1 MNEIQIFN
9 SPQFGEIRTA
19 TDDNN
24 EPLFCAADVCKA
36 LGYVNG
42 RDAISKHVDDPDV
55 AKRDAWVT
63 TGTKADGSEAKRQT
77 LMTFV
82 NESGLYSLI
91 FGSKLESAKQ
101 FKRWVTSEV
110 LPEIRKNG
118 GYIRGNVD
126 ETPEDLMAR
135 ALAVA
140 KQTLERVERERQQL
154 ANTNETQRIQL
165 GIQDAEIRKAAP
177 KVEYYD
183 KVMQSNCTMTTTQIA
198 NGLGMPCHRLNKLLR
213 DAGIQYKQSGQW
225 LLRSPY
231 TDFGLHAVRT
241 QTYTHA
247 DGSIGTS
254 QYTVW
259 NERGKRFIS
268 ALVDNNWN
276 VKQAIKVLSD
286 FEYEFY

>member
-36 LGYVNG
+36 LGYENPRKAVS
-42 RDAISKHVDDPDV
+42 DHIDDPDV
-55 AKRDAWVT
+55 TKRYAWVT

-126 ETPEDLMAR
+126 ETPEELMAR

-154 ANTNETQRIQL
+154 ASTNENQRIQL

-183 KVMQSNCTMTTTQIA
+183 KVMQSNCTITTTQIA

-286 FEYEFY
+286 F

>member
-91 FGSKLESAKQ
+91 FDSKLESAKQ

-118 GYIRGNVD
+118 GYIRGNVN
-126 ETPEDLMAR
+126 ETPEELMAR

-286 FEYEFY
+286 F

>member
-24 EPLFCAADVCKA
+24 EPLFCAADVSKA

-42 RDAISKHVDDPDV
+42 REAICKHVDDPDV

-126 ETPEDLMAR
+126 ETPEELMAR

-154 ANTNETQRIQL
+154 ANTNENQRIQL

-276 VKQAIKVLSD
+276 VKQAIKVLRD
-286 FEYEFY
+286 F

>member
-36 LGYVNG
+36 LGYGNPRKAVS
-42 RDAISKHVDDPDV
+42 DHIDDPDV
-55 AKRDAWVT
+55 TKRYAWVT

-126 ETPEDLMAR
+126 ETPEELMAR

-154 ANTNETQRIQL
+154 ASTNENQRIQL

-177 KVEYYD
+177 KVDYYD
-183 KVMQSNCTMTTTQIA
+183 KVLQSNCTMTTTQIA

-286 FEYEFY
+286 F

>member
-118 GYIRGNVD
+118 GYIRGNVN
-126 ETPEDLMAR
+126 ETPEELMAR

-276 VKQAIKVLSD
+276 VKQTIKVLSD
-286 FEYEFY
+286 F

>member
-9 SPQFGEIRTA
+9 SPRFVEIRTA

-126 ETPEDLMAR
+126 ETPEELMAR

-154 ANTNETQRIQL
+154 ANTNENQRIQL

-183 KVMQSNCTMTTTQIA
+183 KVLQSNCTMTTTQIA

-286 FEYEFY
+286 F

>member
-126 ETPEDLMAR
+126 ETPEELMTR

-154 ANTNETQRIQL
+154 ASTNENQRIQL

-177 KVEYYD
+177 KVDYYD
-183 KVMQSNCTMTTTQIA
+183 KVLQSNCTMTTTQIA

-286 FEYEFY
+286 F

>member
-42 RDAISKHVDDPDV
+42 RDAISKHVDAPDV

-118 GYIRGNVD
+118 GYIRGNVN
-126 ETPEDLMAR
+126 ETPEELMAR

-286 FEYEFY
+286 F

>member
-36 LGYVNG
+36 LGYENPRKAVS
-42 RDAISKHVDDPDV
+42 DHIDDPDV
-55 AKRDAWVT
+55 TKRYAWVT

-126 ETPEDLMAR
+126 ETPEELMAR

-154 ANTNETQRIQL
+154 ASTNENQRIQL
-165 GIQDAEIRKAAP
+165 GIQDEEIKKAAP

-183 KVMQSNCTMTTTQIA
+183 KVMQSNCTMTTTQVA

-286 FEYEFY
+286 F

>member
-126 ETPEDLMAR
+126 ETPEELMAR

-213 DAGIQYKQSGQW
+213 DAGIQYKQSGQL

-286 FEYEFY
+286 F

>member
-126 ETPEDLMAR
+126 ETPEELMAR

-154 ANTNETQRIQL
+154 ANTNESQRIQL
-165 GIQDAEIRKAAP
+165 GIQDEEIKKAAP

-286 FEYEFY
+286 F

>member
-1 MNEIQIFN
+1 MNEIQISN

-19 TDDNN
+19 TNDNN

-126 ETPEDLMAR
+126 ETPEELMAR

-154 ANTNETQRIQL
+154 ANTNENQRIQL

-286 FEYEFY
+286 F

>member
-126 ETPEDLMAR
+126 ETPEELMAR

-154 ANTNETQRIQL
+154 ASTNENQRIQL
-165 GIQDAEIRKAAP
+165 GIQDAEIKKAAP

-183 KVMQSNCTMTTTQIA
+183 KVLQSNCTMTTTQIA

-276 VKQAIKVLSD
+276 VKQVIKVLSD
-286 FEYEFY
+286 F

>member
-118 GYIRGNVD
+118 GYIRGNVN
-126 ETPEDLMAR
+126 ETPEELMAR

-154 ANTNETQRIQL
+154 ASTNENQRIQL

-286 FEYEFY
+286 F

>member
-9 SPQFGEIRTA
+9 STQFGEIRTA

-126 ETPEDLMAR
+126 ETPEELMAR

-154 ANTNETQRIQL
+154 ASTNENQRIQL
-165 GIQDAEIRKAAP
+165 GIQDAEIKKAAP

-286 FEYEFY
+286 F

>member
-9 SPQFGEIRTA
+9 STQFGDIRTA

-126 ETPEDLMAR
+126 ETPEELMAR

-154 ANTNETQRIQL
+154 ASTNENQRIQL
-165 GIQDAEIRKAAP
+165 GIQDAEIKKAAP

-286 FEYEFY
+286 F

>member
-118 GYIRGNVD
+118 GYIRGNVN
-126 ETPEDLMAR
+126 ETPEELMAR

-154 ANTNETQRIQL
+154 ANTNENQRIQL

-259 NERGKRFIS
+259 NERCKRFIS
-268 ALVDNNWN
+268 APVDNNWN

-286 FEYEFY
+286 F

>member
-118 GYIRGNVD
+118 GYIRGNVN
-126 ETPEDLMAR
+126 ETPEELMAR

-154 ANTNETQRIQL
+154 ANTNENQRIQL

-286 FEYEFY
+286 F

>member
-19 TDDNN
+19 TDGNN

-101 FKRWVTSEV
+101 FKRLVTSEV

-126 ETPEDLMAR
+126 ETPEELMAR

-154 ANTNETQRIQL
+154 ANTNENQRIQL

-286 FEYEFY
+286 F

>member
-118 GYIRGNVD
+118 GYIRWNVD
-126 ETPEDLMAR
+126 ETPEELMAR

-154 ANTNETQRIQL
+154 ANTNESQRIQL
-165 GIQDAEIRKAAP
+165 GIQDEEIRKAAP

-286 FEYEFY
+286 F

>member
-1 MNEIQIFN
+1 MIQSFMYNNTPISFN
-9 SPQFGEIRTA
+9 NDKGVMVNATEMAKAFGKRPSKWLELPSTQEFLSELGAIRKSDRLVSTI
-19 TDDNN
+19 
-24 EPLFCAADVCKA
+24 
-36 LGYVNG
+36 NG
-42 RDAISKHVDDPDV
+42 VGTWFHEDV
-55 AKRDAWVT
+55 ALEFARWLSPTFSIWCNDRIKELLQHGVSTVRNDDEAIAYAMNVLAERL
-63 TGTKADGSEAKRQT
+63 KASQ
-77 LMTFV
+77 
-82 NESGLYSLI
+82 
-91 FGSKLESAKQ
+91 
-101 FKRWVTSEV
+101 
-110 LPEIRKNG
+110 
-118 GYIRGNVD
+118 
-126 ETPEDLMAR
+126 
-135 ALAVA
+135 
-140 KQTLERVERERQQL
+140 EREKQL
-154 ANTNETQRIQL
+154 ASTNENQRIQL
-165 GIQDAEIRKAAP
+165 GIQDEEIKKAAP

-268 ALVDNNWN
+268 ALAANNWN

-286 FEYEFY
+286 F

>member
-118 GYIRGNVD
+118 GYIRGNVN
-126 ETPEDLMAR
+126 ETPEELMAR

-154 ANTNETQRIQL
+154 ANTNENQRIQL

-177 KVEYYD
+177 KVDYYD
-183 KVMQSNCTMTTTQIA
+183 KVLQFNCTMTTTQIA

-286 FEYEFY
+286 F

>member
-36 LGYVNG
+36 LGYENPRKAVS
-42 RDAISKHVDDPDV
+42 DHIDDPDV
-55 AKRDAWVT
+55 TKRYAWVT

-126 ETPEDLMAR
+126 ETPEELMAR

-154 ANTNETQRIQL
+154 ANTNENQRIQL

-254 QYTVW
+254 QDTVW

-286 FEYEFY
+286 F

>member
-36 LGYVNG
+36 LGYENPRKAVS
-42 RDAISKHVDDPDV
+42 DHIDDPDV
-55 AKRDAWVT
+55 TKRYAWVT

-126 ETPEDLMAR
+126 ETPEELMAR

-154 ANTNETQRIQL
+154 ASTNENQRIQL
-165 GIQDAEIRKAAP
+165 GIQDAEFRKAAP

-231 TDFGLHAVRT
+231 TDFVLHAVRT

-286 FEYEFY
+286 F

>member
-9 SPQFGEIRTA
+9 SPQFGDMRTA

-36 LGYVNG
+36 LGYENPRKAVSDHIDN
-42 RDAISKHVDDPDV
+42 PDV
-55 AKRDAWVT
+55 TKRYAWVT

-126 ETPEDLMAR
+126 ETPEELMAR

-154 ANTNETQRIQL
+154 ANTNENQRIQL

-286 FEYEFY
+286 F

>member
-126 ETPEDLMAR
+126 ETPEELMAR

-154 ANTNETQRIQL
+154 ANTNENQRIQL

-259 NERGKRFIS
+259 NERCKRFIS

-286 FEYEFY
+286 F

>member
-24 EPLFCAADVCKA
+24 EPLFCASDVCKA
-36 LGYVNG
+36 LGYENPRKAVS
-42 RDAISKHVDDPDV
+42 DHIDDPDV
-55 AKRDAWVT
+55 TKRYAWVT

-126 ETPEDLMAR
+126 ETPEELMAR

-154 ANTNETQRIQL
+154 ASTNENQRIQL

-286 FEYEFY
+286 LV

>member
-126 ETPEDLMAR
+126 ETPEELMAR

-154 ANTNETQRIQL
+154 ASTNENQRIQL

-286 FEYEFY
+286 FLV

>member
-118 GYIRGNVD
+118 GYIRGNVN
-126 ETPEDLMAR
+126 ETPEELMAR

-286 FEYEFY
+286 LV

>member
-9 SPQFGEIRTA
+9 STQFGDIRTA

-36 LGYVNG
+36 LGYENPRKAVS
-42 RDAISKHVDDPDV
+42 DHIDDPDV
-55 AKRDAWVT
+55 TKRYAWVT

-126 ETPEDLMAR
+126 ETPEELMAR

-154 ANTNETQRIQL
+154 ASTNENQRIQL

-286 FEYEFY
+286 F

>member
-126 ETPEDLMAR
+126 ETPEELMAR

-154 ANTNETQRIQL
+154 ANTNENQRIQL

-198 NGLGMPCHRLNKLLR
+198 NGLGMPCLRLNKLLR

-276 VKQAIKVLSD
+276 VKQAIKVLRD
-286 FEYEFY
+286 F

>member
-36 LGYVNG
+36 LGYAKPQNAV
-42 RDAISKHVDDPDV
+42 SQHVDAPD
-55 AKRDAWVT
+55 ALKR
-63 TGTKADGSEAKRQT
+63 GTPTQGGIQQ
-77 LMTFV
+77 MTFV

-118 GYIRGNVD
+118 GYIRGNAN
-126 ETPEDLMAR
+126 ETPEELMAR

-154 ANTNETQRIQL
+154 ASTNENQRIQL

-183 KVMQSNCTMTTTQIA
+183 KVLQSNCTMTTTQIA

-241 QTYTHA
+241 QTNTHA

-286 FEYEFY
+286 F

>member
-126 ETPEDLMAR
+126 ETPEELMAR

-154 ANTNETQRIQL
+154 ASTNENQRIQL

-177 KVEYYD
+177 KVDYYD
-183 KVMQSNCTMTTTQIA
+183 KVLQSNCTMTTTQIA

-286 FEYEFY
+286 F

>member
-9 SPQFGEIRTA
+9 SPQFGDIRTA

-36 LGYVNG
+36 LGYENPRKAVS
-42 RDAISKHVDDPDV
+42 DHIDDPDV
-55 AKRDAWVT
+55 TKRYAWVT

-118 GYIRGNVD
+118 GYIRGNVN
-126 ETPEDLMAR
+126 ETPEELMAR

-154 ANTNETQRIQL
+154 ANTNENQRIQL

-183 KVMQSNCTMTTTQIA
+183 KVLQSNCTMTTTQIA

-286 FEYEFY
+286 F